1 MFFRKDPKVKP
12 ESDEQLKF
20 WEANGY
26 LVLPQAVDPAICD
39 AISREVERHT
49 GSERRSIGSQLAV
62 DVLDGPFAGRLIR
75 AADAPDE
82 AFTRTFKLNNLFVDS
97 DPVRR
102 GMYHPTVVDA
112 LTKVLGDAP
121 VAINSLN
128 FVRGSQQPPHIDSWY
143 MPPPRDYSLAVAS
156 LCLEDVDLQAGPLFY
171 YPGSHLIPPYRF
183 SHGGLKS
190 IDAEMPACT
199 AYVDREIVKR
209 GLRRETFAGRKGDV
223 FLWHCQLLHGGTQIN
238 DPARTRRSLV
248 VHYWGKETVKPED
261 LGAFAPGN
269 YYLKRNYY
277 FMDNTTPPPAAAAAP
292 AAPATPAAPAPAP
305 VAVADTASPHIAFET
320 WEGKDE
326 SLESV
331 EMRIHDGVPRELL
344 HDRASGYLNAFEIF
358 FPNTKPQTGCSM
370 MEIGSGTGYIM
381 QAALKRYSPKR
392 LIGLDVAAGMI
403 EHARA
408 RFARDGISDP
418 AIEFRH
424 YDGYDMPF
432 ETGSLDHVY
441 SVAALQHAPRPYC
454 LRAMLEAHRV
464 VRPGGRV
471 WIHLLAYSHFRE
483 HVTPAGFAAELHQ
496 QIRGLEGH
504 WHHYYSVD
512 ELDSIARY
520 GIGASD
526 IEIREHM
533 GSIFLSYSRS

>member
-1 MFFRKDPKVKP
+1 MFFRKNSKAQS
-12 ESDEQLKF
+12 EQDEQLDH
-20 WEANGY
+20 WNANGY

-49 GSERRSIGSQLAV
+49 GNERRGFGSRLSI
-62 DVLDGPFAGRLIR
+62 DVLHGSYAGRLLR

-82 AFTRTFKLNNLFVDS
+82 VFAGPFKLNNLFVDS
-97 DPVRR
+97 ESVRR
-102 GMYHPTVVDA
+102 GMYHATVVDA
-112 LTKVLGDAP
+112 LRKVLGDAP

-156 LCLEDVDLQAGPLFY
+156 LCLEDVDPQAGPLFY
-171 YPGSHLIPPYRF
+171 YPGSHRIPPYRF
-183 SHGGLKS
+183 SHGGLNAV
-190 IDAEMPACT
+190 DAEMPAC
-199 AYVDREIVKR
+199 REYIDAEIAKR
-209 GLRRETFAGRKGDV
+209 GLRRETFVGRKGDV
-223 FLWHCQLLHGGTQIN
+223 FLWHCQLLHGGTQID

-248 VHYWGKETVKPED
+248 VHYWGKATVPPED
-261 LGAFAPGN
+261 LGAFVPGN

-277 FMDNTTPPPAAAAAP
+277 FMDNEAVPAANAPVAAAPPAAVVV
-292 AAPATPAAPAPAP
+292 PATDAAGG
-305 VAVADTASPHIAFET
+305 ASPHVAFET

-331 EMRIHDGVPRELL
+331 EMRIHDGVPREAL

-358 FPNTKPQTGCSM
+358 FPHTKPKAGSSI

-381 QAALKRYSPKR
+381 QAALQRYAPKR

-408 RFARDGISDP
+408 RFARDGIRDP

-424 YDGYDMPF
+424 YDGYDMPY
-432 ETGSLDHVY
+432 ETGSLDHIY

-471 WIHLLAYSHFRE
+471 WIHLLAYSHFRD

-512 ELDSIARY
+512 ELDSIVRY

-526 IEIREHM
+526 IEIREHL
-533 GSIFLSYSRS
+533 GSIFVSYSRT